1 MGKEAGDQRQRQR
14 SPDGGDGGGGAQG
27 SGHCYRGK
35 GVVQLQWVAAL
46 VLGTAMLFSALFWLL
61 PFAPGR
67 AGKGR
72 ADAPDLL
79 TELSAVIATSA
90 AKSDGVAV
98 TF

>member
-79 TELSAVIATSA
+79 TGDI
-90 AKSDGVAV
+90 VAS
-98 TF
+98 FRL